1 MPTVS
6 TLRVR
11 SAPDL
16 IARLFEEARRAMLS
30 RDERA
35 IVDEVALA
43 AALIAGMEPAARSAA
58 IAALIELELEAGAEA
73 RLDVFLVD

>member
-1 MPTVS
+1 MS

-30 RDERA
+30 RNERA
-35 IVDEVALA
+35 VVDEVALA
-43 AALIAGMEPAARSAA
+43 ATLLAGMDPAMRRAA
-58 IAALIELELEAGAEA
+58 IAALVELERAGDEE
-73 RLDVFLVD
+73 RRKDVFLVD